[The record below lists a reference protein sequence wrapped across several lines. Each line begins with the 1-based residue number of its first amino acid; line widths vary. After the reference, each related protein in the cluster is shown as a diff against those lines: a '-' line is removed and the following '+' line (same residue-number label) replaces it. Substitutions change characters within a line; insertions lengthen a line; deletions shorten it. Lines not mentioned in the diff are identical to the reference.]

1 MMLDSRARRSVPL
14 KRLVVAGWL
23 MAAVSATASEPHVPY
38 VPTAPNV
45 VEAMLA
51 IANVGPQDYVI
62 DLGSGDGRI
71 LITAATRHGARG
83 YGVDL
88 NENLVARANEAAR
101 RAGVGERVAFQA
113 RNLFVTDLSQA
124 TVLTLYLFQSVNVQ
138 LRSRLFAELRPGAR
152 VVSHDFD
159 MDEWQPDEQL
169 TIPVPD
175 KPYGPPES
183 QVFLWVIPANAAG
196 TWLGTVGAQGDAA
209 EFQAE
214 LTQTFQ
220 LVSGT
225 ARVDKMAGKVRTGR
239 LRGHAVRFAL
249 DVPVAG
255 RGILYEFE
263 GQVEGETLVGTVR
276 VTNGAVHDWRA
287 RRIRSAPINLSAA
300 PKNFDYAGNK
310 E

>member
-1 MMLDSRARRSVPL
+1 MTLDPCALRSALL
-14 KRLVVAGWL
+14 KRVLAAGWL
-23 MAAVSATASEPHVPY
+23 MAAVSAAASDLQVPY

-45 VEAMLA
+45 VDAMLA
-51 IANVGPQDYVI
+51 IAHVGPQDYLI

-71 LITAATRHGARG
+71 LITAATRYGARG

-88 NENLVARANEAAR
+88 DENLVARANEAAR
-101 RAGVGERVAFQA
+101 RAGVGDRVAFQA
-113 RNLFVTDLSQA
+113 RNLFITDISQA
-124 TVLTLYLFQSVNVQ
+124 SVLTLYLFQSVNVQ
-138 LRSRLFAELRPGAR
+138 LRSRLFAELKPGTR

-196 TWLGTVGAQGDAA
+196 TWLGTVGAKTDGA
-209 EFQAE
+209 EFRAE
-214 LTQTFQ
+214 LSQSFQ
-220 LVSGT
+220 MVSGT
-225 ARVDKMAGKVRTGR
+225 ARVGEMGGKVRTGR
-239 LRGHAVRFAL
+239 LRGQSVRFTL

-255 RGILYEFE
+255 RGILYAFE
-263 GQVEGETLVGTVR
+263 GRIEGETLVGTVKIA
-276 VTNGAVHDWRA
+276 NGAVRDWRA

-300 PKNFDYAGNK
+300 PRGF
-310 E
+310 